1 MKKMF
6 KEHDLVKIIGI
17 MLLLVVVLSWIIPT
31 GTFSSGATFTE
42 GEMGRLG
49 LGHLFY
55 GFSYAIQ
62 NYAIQIGFLL
72 MVGVFYGVVSKT
84 EGYKEFVNRLAKA
97 FKGKEILVSLIIS
110 FIIVL
115 LTSVLNNTFVLIVFM
130 PVLITILRKMGLDKI
145 SSFAITFGSMLV
157 GVLGATIGT
166 EGLDAFV
173 NYIGY
178 GGSEVTLT
186 TELGIRIGI
195 AFLAYAVYSFF
206 NYLYIKK
213 LVPTKDSS
221 EEEKDDA
228 FYVEDSKKK
237 GKAKIWPVAVM
248 FGILFV
254 LAVLGFVYW
263 NKSTGSS
270 TKIFGL
276 EIFDNFFEW
285 IEGIKIGD
293 VAIISSFFGG
303 EALPNMSAKLFPEF
317 GSWYLF
323 TYSIFLAI
331 TVLVVKFVSKMKFN
345 DMLTN
350 AYEGIKVMIKP
361 TLFLILAYMMFVL
374 LYWSPILTTVI
385 NEVGKLV
392 GKSFAPIAFLDFFK
406 ITIPTPLVVSF
417 QAILASIF
425 NTDFAYIGYS
435 LSYAIGSFTGTEGN
449 IAFLIYTTIYGLVQF
464 ITPISV
470 FLLFG
475 LSYMDIP
482 YKKWLGYI
490 WKFFV
495 VMLASLLIIF
505 NILWLI

>member
-49 LGHLFY
+49 LAHLFY

-84 EGYKEFVNRLAKA
+84 EGYKEFVNRLVNI
-97 FKGKEILVSLIIS
+97 FKGKEIIVSLIIS

-130 PVLITILRKMGLDKI
+130 PVLITILRKLGLDKI

-166 EGLDAFV
+166 EGLDAFI

-186 TELGIRIGI
+186 TELGIRVGI
-195 AFLAYAVYSFF
+195 AFLAYALYSFF

-213 LVPTKDSS
+213 LASTKKSN

-237 GKAKIWPVAVM
+237 GKTKIWPVALM
-248 FGILFV
+248 FGVLFV

-263 NKSTGSS
+263 NKSTGSG

-285 IEGIKIGD
+285 LEDIKIGD
-293 VAIISSFFGG
+293 VAIISSLFGG

-331 TVLVVKFVSKMKFN
+331 IVLIVKFVSKMKFN

-374 LYWSPILTTVI
+374 LYWSPILTTI
-385 NEVGKLV
+385 LNEVGKLSS
-392 GKSFAPIAFLDFFK
+392 SFNPF
-406 ITIPTPLVVSF
+406 VVSL
-417 QAILASIF
+417 QAFIASIF

-464 ITPISV
+464 VTPISV

-490 WKFFV
+490 WKFFA
-495 VMLASLLIIF
+495 VMLAGLLIIF
-505 NILWLI
+505 AILWLI

>member
-31 GTFSSGATFTE
+31 GTFSSSATFTE

-49 LGHLFY
+49 LAHLFY

-84 EGYKEFVNRLAKA
+84 EGYKEFVNRLVNI
-97 FKGKEILVSLIIS
+97 FKGKEIIVSLIIS

-130 PVLITILRKMGLDKI
+130 PVLITILRKLGLDKI

-166 EGLDAFV
+166 EGLDAFI

-186 TELGIRIGI
+186 TELGIRVGI
-195 AFLAYAVYSFF
+195 AFLAYALYSFF

-213 LVPTKDSS
+213 LASTKKSN

-237 GKAKIWPVAVM
+237 GKTKIWPVALM
-248 FGILFV
+248 FGVLFV

-263 NKSTGSS
+263 NKSTGSG

-285 IEGIKIGD
+285 LEDIKIGD
-293 VAIISSFFGG
+293 VAIISSLFGG

-331 TVLVVKFVSKMKFN
+331 IVLIVKFASKMKFN

-374 LYWSPILTTVI
+374 LYWSPILTTI
-385 NEVGKLV
+385 LNEVGKLSS
-392 GKSFAPIAFLDFFK
+392 SFNPF
-406 ITIPTPLVVSF
+406 VVSL
-417 QAILASIF
+417 QAFIASIF

-464 ITPISV
+464 VTPISV

-490 WKFFV
+490 WKFFA
-495 VMLASLLIIF
+495 VMLAGLLIIF
-505 NILWLI
+505 AILWLI

>member
-84 EGYKEFVNRLAKA
+84 EDYKEFVNRLANI

-213 LVPTKDSS
+213 LVPAKDSS

-237 GKAKIWPVAVM
+237 GKAKIWPVALM

-374 LYWSPILTTVI
+374 LYWSPILTTI
-385 NEVGKLV
+385 LNEIGKLS
-392 GKSFAPIAFLDFFK
+392 GSFNPFAVSLQAF
-406 ITIPTPLVVSF
+406 
-417 QAILASIF
+417 LASIF

-490 WKFFV
+490 WKFFA

-505 NILWLI
+505 TILWLI

>member
-72 MVGVFYGVVSKT
+72 MVGVFYGVGSKT

-213 LVPTKDSS
+213 LVPAKDSS
-221 EEEKDDA
+221 EEAKDDA

-276 EIFDNFFEW
+276 
-285 IEGIKIGD
+285 
-293 VAIISSFFGG
+293 
-303 EALPNMSAKLFPEF
+303 
-317 GSWYLF
+317 
-323 TYSIFLAI
+323 
-331 TVLVVKFVSKMKFN
+331 
-345 DMLTN
+345 
-350 AYEGIKVMIKP
+350 
-361 TLFLILAYMMFVL
+361 
-374 LYWSPILTTVI
+374 
-385 NEVGKLV
+385 
-392 GKSFAPIAFLDFFK
+392 
-406 ITIPTPLVVSF
+406 
-417 QAILASIF
+417 
-425 NTDFAYIGYS
+425 
-435 LSYAIGSFTGTEGN
+435 
-449 IAFLIYTTIYGLVQF
+449 
-464 ITPISV
+464 
-470 FLLFG
+470 
-475 LSYMDIP
+475 
-482 YKKWLGYI
+482 
-490 WKFFV
+490 
-495 VMLASLLIIF
+495 
-505 NILWLI
+505 

>member
-49 LGHLFY
+49 LAHLFY

-84 EGYKEFVNRLAKA
+84 EGYKEFVNRLVNI
-97 FKGKEILVSLIIS
+97 FKGKEIILSLIIS

-130 PVLITILRKMGLDKI
+130 PVLITILRKLGLDKI

-166 EGLDAFV
+166 EGLDAFI

-186 TELGIRIGI
+186 TELGIRVGI
-195 AFLAYAVYSFF
+195 AFLAYALYSFF

-213 LVPTKDSS
+213 LASTKKSN

-237 GKAKIWPVAVM
+237 GKTKIWPVALM
-248 FGILFV
+248 FGVLFV

-285 IEGIKIGD
+285 IEDVKIGD
-293 VAIISSFFGG
+293 VAIISSLFGG

-331 TVLVVKFVSKMKFN
+331 IVLIVKFASKMKFN

-374 LYWSPILTTVI
+374 LYWSPILTTI
-385 NEVGKLV
+385 LNEVGKLSS
-392 GKSFAPIAFLDFFK
+392 SFNPF
-406 ITIPTPLVVSF
+406 VVSL
-417 QAILASIF
+417 QAFIASIF

-464 ITPISV
+464 VTPISV

-490 WKFFV
+490 WKFFA
-495 VMLASLLIIF
+495 VMLAGLLIIF
-505 NILWLI
+505 AILWLI

>member
-1 MKKMF
+1 MKKMS

-49 LGHLFY
+49 LAHLFY

-84 EGYKEFVNRLAKA
+84 EGYKEFVNRLANI
-97 FKGKEILVSLIIS
+97 FKGKEIIVSLIIS
-110 FIIVL
+110 FVIVL

-130 PVLITILRKMGLDKI
+130 PVLITILRKLGLDKI

-166 EGLDAFV
+166 EGLDAFI

-213 LVPTKDSS
+213 LVPAKDSS

-237 GKAKIWPVAVM
+237 GKTNIWPVALM
-248 FGILFV
+248 FGVLFV

-263 NKSTGSS
+263 NKSTGSG

-285 IEGIKIGD
+285 IEDIKIGD
-293 VAIISSFFGG
+293 VAIISSLFGG

-331 TVLVVKFVSKMKFN
+331 IVLIVKFVSKMKFN

-374 LYWSPILTTVI
+374 LYWSPILTTI
-385 NEVGKLV
+385 LNEVGKLSS
-392 GKSFAPIAFLDFFK
+392 SFNPF
-406 ITIPTPLVVSF
+406 VVSL
-417 QAILASIF
+417 QAFIASIF

-464 ITPISV
+464 VTPISV

-490 WKFFV
+490 WKFFA

-505 NILWLI
+505 AILWLI

>member
-1 MKKMF
+1 
-6 KEHDLVKIIGI
+6 
-17 MLLLVVVLSWIIPT
+17 
-31 GTFSSGATFTE
+31 
-42 GEMGRLG
+42 
-49 LGHLFY
+49 
-55 GFSYAIQ
+55 
-62 NYAIQIGFLL
+62 
-72 MVGVFYGVVSKT
+72 
-84 EGYKEFVNRLAKA
+84 
-97 FKGKEILVSLIIS
+97 
-110 FIIVL
+110 
-115 LTSVLNNTFVLIVFM
+115 
-130 PVLITILRKMGLDKI
+130 MGLDKI

-237 GKAKIWPVAVM
+237 GKAKIWPVALM

-270 TKIFGL
+270 TKIFGF
-276 EIFDNFFEW
+276 EIFEDFFEW
-285 IEGIKIGD
+285 IKDIKIGD

-331 TVLVVKFVSKMKFN
+331 TIRVDKFVSKMKFN
-345 DMLTN
+345 DMLTH

-374 LYWSPILTTVI
+374 LYWSPILTTI
-385 NEVGKLV
+385 LNEIGKLS
-392 GKSFAPIAFLDFFK
+392 GSFNPF
-406 ITIPTPLVVSF
+406 VVSL
-417 QAILASIF
+417 QAFLASIF

-490 WKFFV
+490 WKFFA

-505 NILWLI
+505 TILWVI

>member
-42 GEMGRLG
+42 GEMGRIG

-84 EGYKEFVNRLAKA
+84 EGYKEFVNRLAKV

-166 EGLDAFV
+166 EGLDAFI

-186 TELGIRIGI
+186 TELGTRIGI
-195 AFLAYAVYSFF
+195 AFLAYALYSFF

-213 LVPTKDSS
+213 LEFTKKSN

-237 GKAKIWPVAVM
+237 GKTKVWPVALM

-276 EIFDNFFEW
+276 EIFEDFFEW
-285 IEGIKIGD
+285 MKDIKIGD
-293 VAIISSFFGG
+293 VAIISSLFGG

-374 LYWSPILTTVI
+374 LYWSPILTTI
-385 NEVGKLV
+385 LNEIGKLS
-392 GKSFAPIAFLDFFK
+392 GSFNPF
-406 ITIPTPLVVSF
+406 VVSL
-417 QAILASIF
+417 QAFIASIF

-435 LSYAIGSFTGTEGN
+435 FSYAIGSFKGTEGN

-482 YKKWLGYI
+482 YKKWLKYI

-495 VMLASLLIIF
+495 GMLVCLLIIF
-505 NILWLI
+505 TILWLV

>member
-49 LGHLFY
+49 LAHLFY

-110 FIIVL
+110 FVIVL

-130 PVLITILRKMGLDKI
+130 PILITILRKLGLDKI

-186 TELGIRIGI
+186 TELGVRVGI
-195 AFLAYAVYSFF
+195 AFLAYALYSFF

-213 LVPTKDSS
+213 LLSAKKSN

-285 IEGIKIGD
+285 MKDIKIGD
-293 VAIISSFFGG
+293 VAIISSLFGG

-331 TVLVVKFVSKMKFN
+331 TVLIVKFVSKMKFN

-350 AYEGIKVMIKP
+350 AYEGIKVMMKP

-374 LYWSPILTTVI
+374 LYWSPILTTI
-385 NEVGKLV
+385 LNEIGKLS
-392 GKSFAPIAFLDFFK
+392 GSFNPF
-406 ITIPTPLVVSF
+406 VVSL
-417 QAILASIF
+417 QAFIASIF

-449 IAFLIYTTIYGLVQF
+449 ITFLIYTTIYGLVQF
-464 ITPISV
+464 VTPISV

-475 LSYMDIP
+475 LSYMNIP
-482 YKKWLGYI
+482 YKKWLKYI

-495 VMLASLLIIF
+495 GMLVCLLIIF
-505 NILWLI
+505 TILWLV

>member
-49 LGHLFY
+49 LAHLFY

-84 EGYKEFVNRLAKA
+84 EGYKEFVNRLVNI
-97 FKGKEILVSLIIS
+97 FKGKEIIVSLIIS

-130 PVLITILRKMGLDKI
+130 PVLITILRKLGLDKI

-166 EGLDAFV
+166 EGLDAFI

-186 TELGIRIGI
+186 TELGIRVGI
-195 AFLAYAVYSFF
+195 AFLAYALYSFF

-213 LVPTKDSS
+213 LASTKKSN

-237 GKAKIWPVAVM
+237 GKTKIWPVALM
-248 FGILFV
+248 FGVLFV

-263 NKSTGSS
+263 NKSTGSG

-285 IEGIKIGD
+285 LEDIKIGD
-293 VAIISSFFGG
+293 VAIISSLFGG

-331 TVLVVKFVSKMKFN
+331 IVLIVKFASKMKFN

-374 LYWSPILTTVI
+374 LYWSPILTTI
-385 NEVGKLV
+385 LNEVGKLSS
-392 GKSFAPIAFLDFFK
+392 SFNPF
-406 ITIPTPLVVSF
+406 VVSL
-417 QAILASIF
+417 QAFIASIF

-464 ITPISV
+464 VTPISV

-490 WKFFV
+490 WKFFA
-495 VMLASLLIIF
+495 VMLAGLLIIF
-505 NILWLI
+505 AILWLI

>member
-49 LGHLFY
+49 LAHLFY

-110 FIIVL
+110 FVIVL

-130 PVLITILRKMGLDKI
+130 PILITILRKLGLDKI

-186 TELGIRIGI
+186 TELGVRVGI
-195 AFLAYAVYSFF
+195 AFLAYALYSFF

-213 LVPTKDSS
+213 LVSAKKSN

-285 IEGIKIGD
+285 MKDIKIGD
-293 VAIISSFFGG
+293 VAIISSLFGG

-331 TVLVVKFVSKMKFN
+331 TILVVKFVSKMKFN

-374 LYWSPILTTVI
+374 LYWSPILTTI
-385 NEVGKLV
+385 LNEIGKLS
-392 GKSFAPIAFLDFFK
+392 GSFNPF
-406 ITIPTPLVVSF
+406 VVSL
-417 QAILASIF
+417 QAFIASIF

-449 IAFLIYTTIYGLVQF
+449 ITFLIYTTIYGLVQF
-464 ITPISV
+464 VTPISV

-475 LSYMDIP
+475 LSYMNIP
-482 YKKWLGYI
+482 YKKWLKYI

-495 VMLASLLIIF
+495 GMLVCLLIIF
-505 NILWLI
+505 TILWLV

>member
-49 LGHLFY
+49 LAHLFY

-110 FIIVL
+110 FVIVL

-130 PVLITILRKMGLDKI
+130 PILITMLRKLGLDKI

-186 TELGIRIGI
+186 TELGVRVGI
-195 AFLAYAVYSFF
+195 AFLAYALYSFF

-213 LVPTKDSS
+213 LVSAKKSN

-248 FGILFV
+248 FGILSV

-285 IEGIKIGD
+285 MKDIKIGD
-293 VAIISSFFGG
+293 VAIISSLFGG

-331 TVLVVKFVSKMKFN
+331 TVLIVKFVSKMKFN

-350 AYEGIKVMIKP
+350 AYEGIKVMMKP

-374 LYWSPILTTVI
+374 LYWSPILTTI
-385 NEVGKLV
+385 LNEIGKLS
-392 GKSFAPIAFLDFFK
+392 GSFNPF
-406 ITIPTPLVVSF
+406 VVSL
-417 QAILASIF
+417 QAFIASIF

-435 LSYAIGSFTGTEGN
+435 LSYAIGSFTGAEGN
-449 IAFLIYTTIYGLVQF
+449 ITFLIYTTIYGLVQF
-464 ITPISV
+464 VTPISV

-475 LSYMDIP
+475 LSYMNIP
-482 YKKWLGYI
+482 YKKWLKYI

-495 VMLASLLIIF
+495 GMLVCLLIIF
-505 NILWLI
+505 TILWLV

>member
-1 MKKMF
+1 
-6 KEHDLVKIIGI
+6 
-17 MLLLVVVLSWIIPT
+17 
-31 GTFSSGATFTE
+31 
-42 GEMGRLG
+42 
-49 LGHLFY
+49 
-55 GFSYAIQ
+55 
-62 NYAIQIGFLL
+62 
-72 MVGVFYGVVSKT
+72 
-84 EGYKEFVNRLAKA
+84 
-97 FKGKEILVSLIIS
+97 
-110 FIIVL
+110 
-115 LTSVLNNTFVLIVFM
+115 
-130 PVLITILRKMGLDKI
+130 
-145 SSFAITFGSMLV
+145 
-157 GVLGATIGT
+157 
-166 EGLDAFV
+166 
-173 NYIGY
+173 
-178 GGSEVTLT
+178 
-186 TELGIRIGI
+186 
-195 AFLAYAVYSFF
+195 
-206 NYLYIKK
+206 
-213 LVPTKDSS
+213 
-221 EEEKDDA
+221 
-228 FYVEDSKKK
+228 
-237 GKAKIWPVAVM
+237 
-248 FGILFV
+248 
-254 LAVLGFVYW
+254 
-263 NKSTGSS
+263 
-270 TKIFGL
+270 
-276 EIFDNFFEW
+276 
-285 IEGIKIGD
+285 
-293 VAIISSFFGG
+293 
-303 EALPNMSAKLFPEF
+303 MSAKLFPEF

-449 IAFLIYTTIYGLVQF
+449 IVFLIYTTIYGLVQF

>member
-84 EGYKEFVNRLAKA
+84 EGYKEFVNRLANI

-237 GKAKIWPVAVM
+237 GKAKIWPVALM
-248 FGILFV
+248 LGILFV

-285 IEGIKIGD
+285 IEDIKIGD

-374 LYWSPILTTVI
+374 LYWSPILTTVL
-385 NEVGKLV
+385 NEVGKLSS
-392 GKSFAPIAFLDFFK
+392 SFNPF
-406 ITIPTPLVVSF
+406 VVSL
-417 QAILASIF
+417 QAFIASIF

-482 YKKWLGYI
+482 YKKWLKYI

-495 VMLASLLIIF
+495 GMLVCLLIIF
-505 NILWLI
+505 TILWLV

>member
-84 EGYKEFVNRLAKA
+84 EGYKEFVNRLANI

-130 PVLITILRKMGLDKI
+130 PVLITILRKMGLDKV

-237 GKAKIWPVAVM
+237 GKAKIWPVALM
-248 FGILFV
+248 LGILFV

-285 IEGIKIGD
+285 IEDIKIGD

-374 LYWSPILTTVI
+374 LYWSPILTTVL
-385 NEVGKLV
+385 NEVSKLSS
-392 GKSFAPIAFLDFFK
+392 SFNPF
-406 ITIPTPLVVSF
+406 VVSL
-417 QAILASIF
+417 QAFIASIF

-490 WKFFV
+490 WKFFA

-505 NILWLI
+505 TILWVI

>member
-6 KEHDLVKIIGI
+6 KEHDHVKIIGI

-49 LGHLFY
+49 LAHLFY

-84 EGYKEFVNRLAKA
+84 EGYKEFVNRLANA

-110 FIIVL
+110 FVIVL

-130 PVLITILRKMGLDKI
+130 PVLITILRKLGLDKI

-186 TELGIRIGI
+186 TELGVRVGI
-195 AFLAYAVYSFF
+195 AFLAYALYSFF

-213 LVPTKDSS
+213 LVSAKKSN

-237 GKAKIWPVAVM
+237 GKAKSWPVAVI

-285 IEGIKIGD
+285 IEDIKIGD
-293 VAIISSFFGG
+293 VAIISSLFGG

-331 TVLVVKFVSKMKFN
+331 IVLIVKFVSKMKFN

-374 LYWSPILTTVI
+374 LYWSPILTTVL
-385 NEVGKLV
+385 NEVGKLSS
-392 GKSFAPIAFLDFFK
+392 SFNPF
-406 ITIPTPLVVSF
+406 VVSL
-417 QAILASIF
+417 QAFIASIF

-464 ITPISV
+464 VTPISV

-482 YKKWLGYI
+482 YKKWLKYI

-495 VMLASLLIIF
+495 GMLVCLLIIF
-505 NILWLI
+505 TILWLI

>member
-49 LGHLFY
+49 LAHLFY

-110 FIIVL
+110 FVIVL

-130 PVLITILRKMGLDKI
+130 PVLITILRKLGLDKI

-186 TELGIRIGI
+186 TELGVRVGI
-195 AFLAYAVYSFF
+195 AFLAYALYSFF

-213 LVPTKDSS
+213 LVSAKKSN

-237 GKAKIWPVAVM
+237 GKAKSWPVAVI

-285 IEGIKIGD
+285 MKDIKIGD
-293 VAIISSFFGG
+293 VAIISSLFGG

-331 TVLVVKFVSKMKFN
+331 TILVVKFVSKMKFN

-374 LYWSPILTTVI
+374 LYWSPILTTVL
-385 NEVGKLV
+385 NEVGKLSS
-392 GKSFAPIAFLDFFK
+392 SFNPF
-406 ITIPTPLVVSF
+406 VVSL
-417 QAILASIF
+417 QAFIASIF

-464 ITPISV
+464 VTPISV

-482 YKKWLGYI
+482 YKKWLKYI

-495 VMLASLLIIF
+495 GMLVCLLIIF
-505 NILWLI
+505 TILWLI

>member
-84 EGYKEFVNRLAKA
+84 EGYKEFVNRLANI

-213 LVPTKDSS
+213 LVPAKDSS
-221 EEEKDDA
+221 EELKDDA

-285 IEGIKIGD
+285 IEDIKIGD
-293 VAIISSFFGG
+293 VAIISSLFGG

-331 TVLVVKFVSKMKFN
+331 IVLIVKFVSKMKFN

-374 LYWSPILTTVI
+374 LYWSPILTTVL
-385 NEVGKLV
+385 NEVGKLSS
-392 GKSFAPIAFLDFFK
+392 SFNPF
-406 ITIPTPLVVSF
+406 VVSL
-417 QAILASIF
+417 QAFIASIF

-464 ITPISV
+464 VTPISV

-475 LSYMDIP
+475 LSYMDIS
-482 YKKWLGYI
+482 YKKWLKYI

-495 VMLASLLIIF
+495 GMLVCLLIIF
-505 NILWLI
+505 TILWLI

>member
-49 LGHLFY
+49 LAHLFY

-110 FIIVL
+110 FVIVL

-130 PVLITILRKMGLDKI
+130 PILITILRKLGLDKI

-186 TELGIRIGI
+186 TELGVRVGI
-195 AFLAYAVYSFF
+195 AFLAYALYSFF

-213 LVPTKDSS
+213 LVSAKKSN

-285 IEGIKIGD
+285 MKDIKIGD
-293 VAIISSFFGG
+293 VAIISSLFGG

-331 TVLVVKFVSKMKFN
+331 TVLIVKFVSKMKFN

-350 AYEGIKVMIKP
+350 AYEGIKVMMKP

-374 LYWSPILTTVI
+374 LYWSPILTTI
-385 NEVGKLV
+385 LNEIGKLS
-392 GKSFAPIAFLDFFK
+392 GSFNPF
-406 ITIPTPLVVSF
+406 VVSL
-417 QAILASIF
+417 QAFIASIF

-449 IAFLIYTTIYGLVQF
+449 ITFLIYTTIYGLVQF
-464 ITPISV
+464 VTPISV

-475 LSYMDIP
+475 LSYMNIP
-482 YKKWLGYI
+482 YKKWLKYI

-495 VMLASLLIIF
+495 GMLVCLLIIF
-505 NILWLI
+505 TILWLV